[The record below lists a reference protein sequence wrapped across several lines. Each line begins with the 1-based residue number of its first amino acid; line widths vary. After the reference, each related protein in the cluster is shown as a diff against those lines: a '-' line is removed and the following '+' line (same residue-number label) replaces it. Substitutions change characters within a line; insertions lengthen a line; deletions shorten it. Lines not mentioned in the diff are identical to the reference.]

1 MIGFQLLETPFLP
14 CSSRAINAP
23 LTCEIAPLL
32 AMLSYETFHMPSAL
46 SGRQGP
52 DVEGF
57 FAKLV

>member
-1 MIGFQLLETPFLP
+1 M
-14 CSSRAINAP
+14 NP
-23 LTCEIAPLL
+23 LTCKIAPLL

-57 FAKLV
+57 IAKLI